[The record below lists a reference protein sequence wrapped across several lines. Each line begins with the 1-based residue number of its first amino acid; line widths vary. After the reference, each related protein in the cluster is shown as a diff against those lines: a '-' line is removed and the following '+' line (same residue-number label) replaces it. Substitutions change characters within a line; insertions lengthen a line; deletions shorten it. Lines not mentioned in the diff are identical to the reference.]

1 MKLFLINNE
10 YYVAS
15 YDFYGAENLY
25 RKVFNAY
32 DDKDITSIE
41 MVSDYLI
48 IKEKED

>member
-10 YYVAS
+10 YYVAA

-25 RKVFNAY
+25 RETFTAY
-32 DDKDITSIE
+32 DDKDIKSIE
-41 MVSDYLI
+41 MISDYLI